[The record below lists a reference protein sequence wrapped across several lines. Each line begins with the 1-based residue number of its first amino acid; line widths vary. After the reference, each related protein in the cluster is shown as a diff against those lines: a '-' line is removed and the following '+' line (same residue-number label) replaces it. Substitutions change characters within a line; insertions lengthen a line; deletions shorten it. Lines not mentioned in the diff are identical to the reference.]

1 MTADATDAATAPLA
15 GAEVAVLGE
24 RLRAF
29 MAAEVLPA
37 EALYERQVAEN
48 GFDASPPAMEELKA
62 RARRAGLWNLFR
74 RLSNRDYAPLCE
86 EMGRSPIAPEAFNC
100 SAPDTGNME
109 VLERFGSEEHRRRW
123 LTPLLAGEIRSAFAM
138 TEPAVASSD
147 ATNIAARLERSG
159 NGWRLNG
166 RKWFIS
172 GAGHPSCELLICM
185 ARSGGDDA
193 PRHGRHSMVVVPRHA
208 PGVKVVRAMTVF
220 GNDHAPGG
228 HMEVAFENVH
238 IPGDDLLLGEGRG
251 FEIAQARLGPGR
263 IHHCARLIGLSERC
277 LELMCRRVQERV
289 AFGRPLARRDT
300 VRAAI
305 ADSRMEIDM
314 ARMLVLKAAEAM
326 DRAGNKAAR
335 FEIAAIKVVAPNLC
349 QRVADRA
356 MQAHGAMGI
365 SQDTI
370 LAQAWIYARSV
381 RFADGP
387 DEVHR
392 NAIARMELAKHP
404 PDRPAPRERDGR

>member
-1 MTADATDAATAPLA
+1 MTAATAPFEADEIA
-15 GAEVAVLGE
+15 GLGE

-37 EALYERQVAEN
+37 EADCERQAAEL
-48 GFDASPPAMEELKA
+48 GFDAPPPALEALKA
-62 RARRAGLWNLFR
+62 RARAAGLWNLFC
-74 RLSNRDYAPLCE
+74 RLSNRDYTPLCE
-86 EMGRSPIAPEAFNC
+86 EMGRSLIAPEVFNC

-109 VLERFGSEEHRRRW
+109 VLQRFGSEEHRRRW
-123 LTPLLAGEIRSAFAM
+123 LAPLLAGEMRSAFAM

-147 ATNIAARLERSG
+147 ATNIAARLEPDG

-172 GAGHPSCELLICM
+172 GAGHPRCELLICM

-193 PRHGRHSMVVVPRHA
+193 PRHGRHSMVVVPRRA
-208 PGVKVVRAMTVF
+208 PGVRVVRPMTVF

-228 HMEVAFENVH
+228 HMEVAFEDVFV
-238 IPGDDLLLGEGRG
+238 PADDLLLGEGRG

-314 ARMLVLKAAEAM
+314 ARMLVRKAADRM
-326 DRAGNKAAR
+326 DRAGNEAAR
-335 FEIAAIKVVAPNLC
+335 FEISAIKVVAPNLC

-370 LAQAWIYARSV
+370 LARAWIYARSV

-392 NAIARMELAKHP
+392 GVIARMELAKHP
-404 PDRPAPRERDGR
+404 PA

>member
-1 MTADATDAATAPLA
+1 
-15 GAEVAVLGE
+15 
-24 RLRAF
+24 
-29 MAAEVLPA
+29 
-37 EALYERQVAEN
+37 
-48 GFDASPPAMEELKA
+48 
-62 RARRAGLWNLFR
+62 
-74 RLSNRDYAPLCE
+74 
-86 EMGRSPIAPEAFNC
+86 
-100 SAPDTGNME
+100 
-109 VLERFGSEEHRRRW
+109 
-123 LTPLLAGEIRSAFAM
+123 
-138 TEPAVASSD
+138 
-147 ATNIAARLERSG
+147 
-159 NGWRLNG
+159 
-166 RKWFIS
+166 
-172 GAGHPSCELLICM
+172 
-185 ARSGGDDA
+185 
-193 PRHGRHSMVVVPRHA
+193 MVVVPRHA

-220 GNDHAPGG
+220 GNHHAPGG
-228 HMEVAFENVH
+228 HMEVVFENVH

-289 AFGRPLARRDT
+289 AFGRPLAQRDT

-404 PDRPAPRERDGR
+404 PA